1 MDITVKRLD
10 EGDLAIRGGGAMESL
25 QIKYL
30 CMGAT
35 GRLEAIQAV
44 LKTAPSVYLDMYMG
58 AVKFSD
64 WEEGGTCIISVEYE
78 TWEQHISWKK
88 KEEEEEEDEEK
99 EYTPVI
105 SFDSGSGTVHIVKSF
120 KQQKSTGRGGD
131 DAWGSDDAAGMIGWN
146 GKVGDECEFAG
157 VDVPCADMRITYTK
171 RMRVEKAT
179 STSFMRACAEC
190 SGKVNKEKFMG
201 WKKCELLFLNASFQ
215 AALRGEKWTMVS
227 FNFRASPTK
236 EQFVLNG
243 RNLGRKRGWEYVWTR
258 TEDRM
263 VGEKKVERD
272 VVGIY
277 KSQVFEYADFSIL
290 GI

>member
-1 MDITVKRLD
+1 MGVTVKRLD
-10 EGDLAIRGGGAMESL
+10 EGNLAIKRSGEMESL
-25 QIKYL
+25 EVRFL
-30 CMGAT
+30 CMGAS

-44 LKTAPSVYLDMYMG
+44 IAAAPPVYLDMYMG

-88 KEEEEEEDEEK
+88 KEEEDEEK
-99 EYTPVI
+99 EYTPVM

-120 KQQKSTGRGGD
+120 KQQKSTGKIGGEEAWGAD
-131 DAWGSDDAAGMIGWN
+131 DAGGMIGWN
-146 GKVGDECEFAG
+146 GKYGDDCEFAG

-171 RMRVEKAT
+171 RMRAEKAT

-243 RNLGRKRGWEYVWTR
+243 RVVGKKRGWEYVWTR
-258 TEDRM
+258 TQDQM
-263 VGEKKVERD
+263 NGEKVTTK
-272 VVGIY
+272 VVGVY